1 MAEPLDEG
9 ALVAKLR
16 ALPAERQEQVRAFVE
31 FLVEQE
37 AHRGD
42 DPGTPAVPESL
53 SSQVRASLDAAMRG
67 GLSGSEAAP
76 DDERQQK
83 ALEEIARRFPP

>member
-1 MAEPLDEG
+1 MAEPLDER

-16 ALPAERQEQVRAFVE
+16 ALSPERQEQVRAFVD

-42 DPGTPAVPESL
+42 DPATPAVSESL
-53 SSQVRASLDAAMRG
+53 SSQVRASVDAALRG
-67 GLSGSEAAP
+67 GLAGPEVTP
-76 DDERQQK
+76 EDERQQK
-83 ALEEIARRFPP
+83 ALEEIARRFSP